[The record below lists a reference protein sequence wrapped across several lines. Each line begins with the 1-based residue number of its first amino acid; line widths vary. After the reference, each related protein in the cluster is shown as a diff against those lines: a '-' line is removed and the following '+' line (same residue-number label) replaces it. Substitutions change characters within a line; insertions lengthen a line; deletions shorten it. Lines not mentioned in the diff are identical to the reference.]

1 MWILRSG
8 ISETRTGNSLRV
20 YPQWARALFKYLI
33 VQSFWGWE
41 WNKFEQVRFQL
52 FCDPYSVYFRQKK
65 SQAQFMVETLFLPWL
80 LRGTF
85 FWWIYTWN
93 WSWQTWNRTCS
104 NLFQAGLLK
113 LLVLLDY
120 DSILSIYMSN
130 LSESFGVEKI
140 LTGAFFWGGEVV
152 WNFKGLRNNVDEAEE
167 FQPKIHAFSRK
178 CQKNSFFTYFLS
190 WLPSI
195 CKNRHTVFAK
205 VVDNDPSNLYMNFQP
220 NLATRSRENLQK
232 KA

>member
-140 LTGAFFWGGEVV
+140 LTGAPIYTLPCFPRH
-152 WNFKGLRNNVDEAEE
+152 LR
-167 FQPKIHAFSRK
+167 
-178 CQKNSFFTYFLS
+178 KNYM
-190 WLPSI
+190 
-195 CKNRHTVFAK
+195 H
-205 VVDNDPSNLYMNFQP
+205 NLYYVLREWD
-220 NLATRSRENLQK
+220 NLWEPRVFRIFRD
-232 KA
+232 